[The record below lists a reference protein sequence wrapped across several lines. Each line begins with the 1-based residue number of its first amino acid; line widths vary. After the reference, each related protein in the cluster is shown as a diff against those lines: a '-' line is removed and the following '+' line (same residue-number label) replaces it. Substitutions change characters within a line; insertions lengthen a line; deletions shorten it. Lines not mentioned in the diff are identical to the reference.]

1 MSAFITVTDK
11 ELYHNG
17 FQIRFNN
24 GCTISVMFGKTSYS
38 DAGETTA
45 EVAAFSKDDNFMV
58 FQDGGWVELPVGDS
72 DVMPRQ
78 TPEDVSLLIQ
88 TLSNL

>member
-1 MSAFITVTDK
+1 MGSRYGLTMVV
-11 ELYHNG
+11 
-17 FQIRFNN
+17 Q
-24 GCTISVMFGKTSYS
+24 SVLCSVKQPILTR
-38 DAGETTA
+38 GETTA

>member
-1 MSAFITVTDK
+1 MSAFITVRDE

-38 DAGETTA
+38 DAGTTTA

-58 FQDGGWVELPVGDS
+58 FQEGTWVELTPGDTE
-72 DVMPRQ
+72 VMPRQ